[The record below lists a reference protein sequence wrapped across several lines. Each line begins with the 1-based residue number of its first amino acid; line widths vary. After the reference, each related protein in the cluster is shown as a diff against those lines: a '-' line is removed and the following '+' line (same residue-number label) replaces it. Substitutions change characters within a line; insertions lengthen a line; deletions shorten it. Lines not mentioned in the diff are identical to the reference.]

1 MRNAPE
7 TKVTMLWAER
17 GLLNDERGLDFAG
30 HQALIVSGHESGE
43 IILGCRMTLLAHVR
57 SECSGLCSGVRS
69 GVCSGSKLMNKKVV

>member
-30 HQALIVSGHESGE
+30 HQALIVSGHETGR
-43 IILGCRMTLLAHVR
+43 IILEFCMTLLAHVR
-57 SECSGLCSGVRS
+57 SVCP
-69 GVCSGSKLMNKKVV
+69 GVCSGPKLMKKKVV